1 MTTPS
6 TELRRLR
13 SRVKEL
19 EAVNQEME
27 KELSGYRLG
36 ISSLTEAVR
45 KQGCCRDE

>member
-1 MTTPS
+1 MTTLS

-19 EAVNQEME
+19 EAVNEEVQ
-27 KELSGYRLG
+27 KELAGYRLG

-45 KQGCCRDE
+45 KQGCCREE